1 MNDDNM
7 KWCVCKFYYSAKN
20 IIIEC
25 DSKEEAMGLANNGKK
40 EAMEDESVVRYF
52 VALLNKTED
61 GYERYH
67 KHPNALNFYE
77 MIDVLKEK

>member
-1 MNDDNM
+1 MNDNM

-20 IIIEC
+20 TITEC
-25 DSKEEAMGLANNGKK
+25 DSKEEAIRFANNGKK

-61 GYERYH
+61 GYERDS